1 MLVEDGPDV
10 EPIAIEGARVFRLR
24 PTRDQR
30 GSLFELIRAEWIDDV
45 EIIQWNVVTSQAG
58 VLRGV
63 HWHNR
68 HHDLIGPVHG
78 ELAIGLA
85 DLRRGSPS
93 EGAAAVLTLRA
104 DEPAAVL
111 VPPGVAH
118 GLYSPVPT
126 VVMYGVSRY
135 WDPDDE
141 FSVRWDDPALR
152 LTWPRMAG
160 PPVLSERD
168 ATAPALSPAAETPD
182 WVEAG

>member
-1 MLVEDGPDV
+1 MLVERGPAV
-10 EPIAIEGARVFRLR
+10 EPTAIEGARILRLHS
-24 PTRDQR
+24 TRDQR
-30 GSLFELIRAEWIDDV
+30 GSLFELIRAEWIDDAEFV
-45 EIIQWNVVTSQAG
+45 QWNVVTSQAG

-93 EGAAAVLTLRA
+93 EAATAVLTVSA

-118 GLYSPVPT
+118 GFYSPVPT

-141 FSVRWDDPALR
+141 FSVRWDDPALG
-152 LTWPRMAG
+152 LAWPRMAG
-160 PPVLSERD
+160 QPVLSERD
-168 ATAPALSPAAETPD
+168 ATAPLLASAAGTPD
-182 WVEAG
+182 WAGSG